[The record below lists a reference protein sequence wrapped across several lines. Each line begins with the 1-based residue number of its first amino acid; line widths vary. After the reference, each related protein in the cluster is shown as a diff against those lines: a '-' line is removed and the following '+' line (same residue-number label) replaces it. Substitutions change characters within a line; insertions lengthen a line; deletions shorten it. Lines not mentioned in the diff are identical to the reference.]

1 MQPVLFIDRDG
12 TIIKEI
18 MGENMDSI
26 EKVTFLPGVLRYL
39 RKIQAE
45 TDFYLAMVT
54 NQDGLGTEGFP
65 IADFLPVHEL
75 IMRTLEGEEIVFDAV
90 HIDEHYETD
99 NHPNRKPGIG
109 MLTGYL
115 QGNFDMANSYVIGDR
130 LSDVELSKNLGCK
143 AIHIFD
149 GETSDIFDGETSDAV
164 LTTERWK
171 DIYEFLT

>member
-1 MQPVLFIDRDG
+1 MRPILFIDRDG

-45 TDFYLAMVT
+45 TNFFLAMVT
-54 NQDGLGTEGFP
+54 NQDGLGTSGFP
-65 IADFLPVHEL
+65 EADFWPVHHL

-90 HIDEHYETD
+90 HIDEHYESD

-109 MLTGYL
+109 MLTNYL
-115 QGNFDMANSYVIGDR
+115 EGGFDLENSYVIGDR
-130 LSDVELSKNLGCK
+130 LTDVELSENLGCN

-149 GETSDIFDGETSDAV
+149 QKSSNAV
-164 LTTERWK
+164 LTTENWK
-171 DIYEFLT
+171 DIYEFLKSK